1 MSDQAADGQSEEEDI
16 GDLQRQYNTVFV
28 NELRRP
34 EEVRPVS
41 GVEGS
46 LCAPGVAEVAV
57 GDPHV
62 GQDPGAAAVLVH
74 QVDTHHHHQG
84 AALLTAQVRLY
95 RLYRLFLG
103 KPSRRK
109 YKKLTEISIPL
120 GVVKTSVISRS

>member
-84 AALLTAQVRLY
+84 AALLTAQVRPGY
-95 RLYRLFLG
+95 TG
-103 KPSRRK
+103 PSEGSHQEEKKRK
-109 YKKLTEISIPL
+109 INGNFHSS
-120 GVVKTSVISRS
+120 GGSQD